1 MFSVNN
7 YPKESIPF
15 ANSKVKSL
23 ISGACFHDAWA
34 IQSAYPDEDA
44 LDQFLRVV
52 SQTPRWIDALMVVR
66 NLTVSMFGLK
76 NLGAL
81 SQVSSIKTTAD
92 YVLGDRVGIFTLLYK
107 SEDEMLLCDQD
118 KHLSVVVSVHKQ
130 TTQDDVPGLVTVT
143 TVVLTHNWLGR
154 LYMIP
159 VRPLH
164 RIIARSMTS
173 AVGCT

>member
-1 MFSVNN
+1 
-7 YPKESIPF
+7 
-15 ANSKVKSL
+15 
-23 ISGACFHDAWA
+23 
-34 IQSAYPDEDA
+34 
-44 LDQFLRVV
+44 
-52 SQTPRWIDALMVVR
+52 MVVR

-81 SQVSSIKTTAD
+81 SQVDPIKTTAD

-107 SEDEMLLCDQD
+107 SEDEVLLGDQD

-143 TVVLTHNWLGR
+143 TVVHTNNWLGR

-173 AVGCT
+173 AVGFT